1 MRLAPELAAQCLMLA
16 GLTPE
21 AAGTPRKYHNTP
33 TVGPN
38 GRRYDSAKE
47 ARHATLLHALQR
59 DGLIRDLREQV
70 TYRLEVNGVLVCRYR
85 ADFVYVD
92 AVDGRTRVTD
102 VKGVRTPEYKLKAK
116 LMKAI
121 HGITIEEV

>member
-1 MRLAPELAAQCLMLA
+1 MRLSPELAAQCLTLA
-16 GLTPE
+16 GLAP
-21 AAGTPRKYHNTP
+21 AATSTPRKYHNCP

-47 ARHATLLHALQR
+47 ARHATLLHALAR

-92 AVDGRTRVTD
+92 AVDGRVRIVD

-116 LMKAI
+116 LMRAI

>member
-1 MRLAPELAAQCLMLA
+1 MRLAPELAAQCLTLA

-21 AAGTPRKYHNTP
+21 ATAKPNKWRNVP

-38 GRRYDSAKE
+38 GRLYQSAKE
-47 ARHATLLHALQR
+47 ARHATLLHALAR

-70 TYRLEVNGVLVCRYR
+70 RYPLMVNGVKITTYV

-92 AVDGRTRVTD
+92 TVDGRTRVVD
-102 VKGVRTPEYKLKAK
+102 VKGVKTPEYKLKAK
-116 LMKAI
+116 LMQAI

>member
-1 MRLAPELAAQCLMLA
+1 VRLPPELAAQCLTLSGLA
-16 GLTPE
+16 PE
-21 AAGTPRKYHNTP
+21 ASTKPNKWRNVP

-59 DGLIRDLREQV
+59 DGLIRDLQEQV

-92 AVDGRTRVTD
+92 AVDGRVRIVD
-102 VKGVRTPEYKLKAK
+102 VKGVKTPEYKIKAK
-116 LMKAI
+116 LMQAI